1 MITTATADYRLEEGA
16 NAKFVAGTNIVCEPT
31 FYELTDNFA
40 VVVRVLDATT
50 SSEAGQ
56 GQVFVTATEV
66 DAETGS
72 GTGETDPW
80 FNALQKAVKTK
91 LSAITGNGSTTFT
104 VV

>member
-1 MITTATADYRLEEGA
+1 MITTATAAFVLEQDAQAQYLGA
-16 NAKFVAGTNIVCEPT
+16 SIICEPT
-31 FYELTDNFA
+31 FFETTDQFA
-40 VVVRVLDATT
+40 VTLRILDSVSTNEIARGYM
-50 SSEAGQ
+50 E
-56 GQVFVTATEV
+56 VTATEV

-91 LSAITGNGSTTFT
+91 LEAIADNSGVTFT